1 MKEKI
6 VLNLDSYNL
15 EDAKKI
21 IFDRLLKD
29 KGHST
34 VETLAK
40 ELGINQRTIFRMF
53 KKYKIDRTKTD
64 EKKAIRLLEK
74 RGYKVLIKI

>member
-15 EDAKKI
+15 EDAHKV

-40 ELGINQRTIFRMF
+40 ELGINQRTVFRMF
-53 KKYKIDRTKTD
+53 KKYKIDRTRTD
-64 EKKAIRLLEK
+64 EMKAIRLLEK
-74 RGYKVLIKI
+74 RGFKVSK